1 MWSSRGRWGGVLVVG
16 CALVS
21 ACGGSSVD
29 DPHGAAGGSAAGAF
43 TQPGGSSGAG
53 ASGGMASGGVN
64 ASGGASDTTG
74 GAGALGGAGAAQ
86 SGGAGGASATE
97 NVFVVQLTLGQ
108 GGGPPRCFPRTLPSG
123 LPGTSND
130 GLVSC
135 FVAELKPGSCDCAQ
149 TARVPLPAASF
160 TAAVKQLAASGVCG
174 GSSGV
179 SCDTLC
185 GCGIVQATGTGS
197 DPSSELYACQNELT
211 PAPSVNGFCF
221 IDQTRTDASGAPAPL
236 GNPAIVAE
244 CPASDPR
251 LLRFVGA
258 ATPASGASVFLGCSG
273 TSL

>member
-1 MWSSRGRWGGVLVVG
+1 MLVFGG
-16 CALVS
+16 ALLA
-21 ACGGSSVD
+21 ACGSSSTG
-29 DPHGAAGGSAAGAF
+29 DPQAAAGGSAAGAF
-43 TQPGGSSGAG
+43 TQQGGSGGAG
-53 ASGGMASGGVN
+53 ASAGMN
-64 ASGGASDTTG
+64 ASGGASGTPG
-74 GAGALGGAGAAQ
+74 GAGALGGAGAAP
-86 SGGAGGASATE
+86 SGGAGGASGAPSGSAGGAE
-97 NVFVVQLTLGQ
+97 NAFIVQLSLGQ
-108 GGGPPRCFPRTLPSG
+108 GGGPPRCLPRTLPSG
-123 LPGTSND
+123 LPGSDHD

-149 TARVPLPAASF
+149 TARVPLPAASL
-160 TAAVKQLAASGVCG
+160 TAAVKQLTASGACG

-185 GCGIVQATGTGS
+185 GCGIVQATGTAS
-197 DPSSELYACQNELT
+197 DQSSELYACQNALT